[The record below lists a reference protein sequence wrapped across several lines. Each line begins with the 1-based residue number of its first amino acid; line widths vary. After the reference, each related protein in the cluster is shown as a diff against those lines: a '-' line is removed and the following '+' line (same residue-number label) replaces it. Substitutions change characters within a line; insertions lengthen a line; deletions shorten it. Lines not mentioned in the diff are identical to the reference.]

1 MLVSECLLQSG
12 IVTAWISKR
21 RGRTDMAKN
30 TDNKQKQDENKVS
43 FIHSITAKIMLLVLV
58 CLAITIT
65 VCTLIFIRNAK
76 SEITEVTMELIKS
89 VTRSERDLLNRRTPN
104 EASAE
109 FYANAL
115 SNISVEGISGSYA
128 YLVAEDGT
136 MVYHPT
142 ADKIGSPVENEVVK
156 GLVAQLQA
164 GSTPEDGV
172 ARYLYKG
179 SYKYA
184 GYAVTNKNCILVISA
199 DEDVALAPMN
209 RIRNIGIIV
218 AVVMLL
224 VSLAGAYA
232 MSVLIV
238 RPIRQLTEILDRTSK
253 FDFRHN
259 PNSAKLVKRHDE
271 NGVMARAVGGMRTS
285 LRRMVACIEEASTK
299 INGNVDLLED
309 VTNVVNS
316 MCTDNSA
323 TTEELAAG
331 MQQTSA
337 TAESI
342 YANIGYMK
350 TGAEDI
356 QALSEAGDTL
366 SREVM
371 ERAGELREKTI
382 TATNRTK
389 EKYESVKMR
398 SDKAIEDSKAVD
410 KINALTDSI
419 MAISSQT
426 SLLALN
432 ASIEAARAGEAGRGF
447 AVVATEIGNLANQTS
462 TTVADINNI
471 VSEVNNAVSNMSGC
485 LAETGTFLEET
496 VLADY
501 SEFAQV
507 SEQYN
512 DDAVKFKESM
522 NDVHESIINLTDMIA
537 KISDAISGITST
549 VGESTVGV
557 TDIAEKTTDMVT
569 RTSETSGLVEESKN
583 CVVQLQD
590 IVDEFVMD

>member
-1 MLVSECLLQSG
+1 
-12 IVTAWISKR
+12 
-21 RGRTDMAKN
+21 MAADKKGSSN
-30 TDNKQKQDENKVS
+30 GNKIR
-43 FIHSITAKIMLLVLV
+43 FIYSIAAKIMLLVFV
-58 CLAITIT
+58 SVVITVT

-76 SEITEVTMELIKS
+76 SEITDVTMRYIKN
-89 VTRSERDLLNRRTPN
+89 VCASERDLLNRQVPG
-104 EASAE
+104 AVSAE

-115 SNISVEGISGSYA
+115 SNISVEGIDGSYA
-128 YLVAEDGT
+128 YLVSGDGT
-136 MVYHPT
+136 MLYHPT

-156 GLVAQLQA
+156 SLVAQLQS
-164 GSTPEDGV
+164 GGVPEDGA
-172 ARYLYKG
+172 ARYLYRD

-184 GYAVTNKNCILVISA
+184 GYAVTNKNCILVLSA
-199 DEDVALAPMN
+199 DEDVALASMN
-209 RIRNIGIIV
+209 RIRNVGIIV
-218 AVVMLL
+218 AVIMLIICL
-224 VSLAGAYA
+224 VGAYA
-232 MSVLIV
+232 MSALIV
-238 RPIRQLTEILDRTSK
+238 RPIRQLTEIVDRTSR

-259 PNSAKLVKRHDE
+259 PNSEKLVKRNDE

-285 LRRMVACIEEASTK
+285 LRRMVSSIEEASSK
-299 INGNVDLLED
+299 INGNVDQLEN

-331 MQQTSA
+331 MQETTA
-337 TAESI
+337 TTESI

-356 QALSEAGDTL
+356 QALSEAGDTM
-366 SREVM
+366 SKEVM
-371 ERAGELREKTI
+371 ERAAALREKTI
-382 TATNRTK
+382 AATTMTK
-389 EKYESVKMR
+389 EKYESVKIR
-398 SDKAIEDSKAVD
+398 SDKAIAESKAVE
-410 KINALTDSI
+410 KINALTEAI

-462 TTVADINNI
+462 TTVADINDI
-471 VSEVNNAVSNMSGC
+471 VSEVNTAVANMSGC

-501 SEFAQV
+501 ADFANV

-512 DDAVKFKESM
+512 DDAVRFKESM
-522 NDVHESIINLTDMIA
+522 NDVHESIVNLTDSIS

-583 CVVQLQD
+583 CVIQLQD
-590 IVDEFVMD
+590 IVGEFQMD

>member
-1 MLVSECLLQSG
+1 
-12 IVTAWISKR
+12 
-21 RGRTDMAKN
+21 MAKTTEKKRN
-30 TDNKQKQDENKVS
+30 VNVNNEKVP
-43 FIHSITAKIMLLVLV
+43 FIYSIAAKIMLLVFV
-58 CLAITIT
+58 CVTVT
-65 VCTLIFIRNAK
+65 VVVCTLIFVSNAK
-76 SEITEVTMELIKS
+76 KEITDVTMRYIKAAT
-89 VTRSERDLLNRRTPN
+89 VSERDMLNRKSPGGVNT
-104 EASAE
+104 E
-109 FYANAL
+109 FYKNAL
-115 SNISVEGISGSYA
+115 SGITVDGISGSYA
-128 YLVAEDGT
+128 YLVSADGT
-136 MVYHPT
+136 MIYHPT
-142 ADKIGSPVENEVVK
+142 ESKIGTPVENEVVK
-156 GLVAQLQA
+156 GLVAQIQA

-184 GYAVTNKNCILVISA
+184 GYAVTRVDQILVISA

-218 AVVMLL
+218 AAIMLI

-238 RPIRQLTEILDRTSK
+238 RPIKMLTDIMDRTSK

-259 PNSAKLVKRHDE
+259 PNSDKLVVRHDE
-271 NGVMARAVGGMRTS
+271 NGVMARAVGGMRKS
-285 LRRMVACIEEASTK
+285 LRRMVTSIEEASTK
-299 INGNVDLLED
+299 INGNVDQLED

-331 MQQTSA
+331 MQETTA
-337 TAESI
+337 TTESI

-356 QALSEAGDTL
+356 QSLSEAGDAL

-371 ERAGELREKTI
+371 ERAAELREKTI
-382 TATNRTK
+382 SATNKTR
-389 EKYESVKMR
+389 EKYESVKTR
-398 SDKAIEDSKAVD
+398 SDQAIEDSKAVD
-410 KINALTDSI
+410 KINALTDAI

-471 VSEVNNAVSNMSGC
+471 VSEVNSAVSNMSGC
-485 LAETGTFLEET
+485 LSETGAFLEET

-501 SEFAQV
+501 AEFAQV

-522 NDVHESIINLTDMIA
+522 NDVHTSIVDLTDSIA
-537 KISDAISGITST
+537 KISDAIQGITST

-557 TDIAEKTTDMVT
+557 TDIAEKTTNMVS

-590 IVDEFVMD
+590 IVGEFQMD

>member
-1 MLVSECLLQSG
+1 
-12 IVTAWISKR
+12 
-21 RGRTDMAKN
+21 MAKN
-30 TDNKQKQDENKVS
+30 SGSNKDNNKVA
-43 FIHSITAKIMLLVLV
+43 FFRSIAARIMLLVLV
-58 CLAITIT
+58 CVAITVT
-65 VCTLIFIRNAK
+65 VCTVIFVSNAQK
-76 SEITEVTMELIKS
+76 EITDVTMRLIDS
-89 VTRSERDLLNRRTPN
+89 VTKAERDLLNRKTPVAVN
-104 EASAE
+104 GD

-115 SNISVEGISGSYA
+115 GDITVEGIEGSYA
-128 YLVAEDGT
+128 YLVGPDGT
-136 MVYHPT
+136 MLYHPK
-142 ADKIGSPVENEVVK
+142 AEKIGQPVENDVVK
-156 GLVAQLQA
+156 GLVSQLQSQ
-164 GSTPEDGV
+164 GTIEDGV
-172 ARYLYKG
+172 ARYFYKG
-179 SYKYA
+179 AYKYA
-184 GYAVTNKNCILVISA
+184 GYALTNKDAILVISA
-199 DEDVALAPMN
+199 DEDVALASMK
-209 RIRNIGIIV
+209 RIRNIGILVAAVMIV
-218 AVVMLL
+218 I
-224 VSLAGAYA
+224 SLAGAYA
-232 MSVLIV
+232 ISELIV
-238 RPIRQLTEILDRTSK
+238 RPINQITEILDKTSK

-259 PNSAKLVKRHDE
+259 PNSAKLCARHDE
-271 NGVMARAVGGMRTS
+271 NGVMARAVQGMRTS
-285 LRRMVACIEEASTK
+285 LRRMVACIEEASVK
-299 INGNVDLLED
+299 IDGNVNELQN
-309 VTNVVNS
+309 VTDVVNS

-323 TTEELAAG
+323 TTEQLAAG

-366 SREVM
+366 SKEVM
-371 ERAGELREKTI
+371 ERAADLREKTI
-382 TATNRTK
+382 AATNLTR
-389 EKYESVKMR
+389 EKFNSVKSR
-398 SDKAIEDSKAVD
+398 SDKAIEDSKAVE
-410 KINALTDSI
+410 KINALTDAI

-462 TTVADINNI
+462 TTVADINDI

-485 LAETGTFLEET
+485 LSETGAFLEET

-501 SEFAQV
+501 ADFAQV

-522 NDVHESIINLTDMIA
+522 NDVHESIVNLTDSIA

-557 TDIAEKTTDMVT
+557 TDIAEKTTDMVS
-569 RTSETSGLVEESKN
+569 RTSQTTGLVEESRN

-590 IVDEFVMD
+590 IVGEFQMD

>member
-1 MLVSECLLQSG
+1 MGKNDAKKSE
-12 IVTAWISKR
+12 
-21 RGRTDMAKN
+21 
-30 TDNKQKQDENKVS
+30 EKVS
-43 FIHSITAKIMLLVLV
+43 FIHSIAAKIMLLVLV
-58 CLAITIT
+58 CVAVTVT
-65 VCTLIFIRNAK
+65 VCTFIFIRNAK
-76 SEITEVTMELIKS
+76 SEITDVTMRYIEYVSKA
-89 VTRSERDLLNRRTPN
+89 ERDMLNRRAGT
-104 EASAE
+104 ATTE
-109 FYANAL
+109 FYASAL
-115 SNISVEGISGSYA
+115 GNISVDGISGSYA
-128 YLVAEDGT
+128 YLVADDGT
-136 MVYHPT
+136 MLYHPT
-142 ADKIGSPVENEVVK
+142 ESKIGSPVENEVVK
-156 GLVAQLQA
+156 GLVSQLQS
-164 GSTPEDGV
+164 GSIPEDGV

-184 GYAVTNKNCILVISA
+184 GYAITKDNQILVISA

-209 RIRNIGIIV
+209 RIRNIGIMV
-218 AVVMLL
+218 AAVMLL
-224 VSLAGAYA
+224 ISLAGAYA
-232 MSVLIV
+232 MSLLIV
-238 RPIRQLTEILDRTSK
+238 RPIRQLTDILDKTSR

-259 PNSAKLVKRHDE
+259 PNSDVLVKRHDE
-271 NGVMARAVGGMRTS
+271 NGVMARAVGGMRKS
-285 LRRMVACIEEASTK
+285 LRRMVASIEEASTK
-299 INGNVDLLED
+299 INGNVDQLED

-323 TTEELAAG
+323 TTQQLAAG
-331 MQQTSA
+331 MQQTAA
-337 TAESI
+337 TTESI

-366 SREVM
+366 SKEVM
-371 ERAGELREKTI
+371 DRAAELREKTI
-382 TATNRTK
+382 AASNKTK
-389 EKYESVKMR
+389 EKYESVRIR
-398 SDKAIEDSKAVD
+398 SDKAIEDSKAVE

-462 TTVADINNI
+462 TTVSDINNI
-471 VSEVNNAVSNMSGC
+471 VNEVNAAVSNMSGC
-485 LAETGTFLEET
+485 LAETGAFLEET

-501 SEFAQV
+501 EEFAQV

-522 NDVHESIINLTDMIA
+522 NDVHESIVNLTDSIS

-590 IVDEFVMD
+590 IVGEFRLT

>member
-1 MLVSECLLQSG
+1 M
-12 IVTAWISKR
+12 T
-21 RGRTDMAKN
+21 KN
-30 TDNKQKQDENKVS
+30 NSQKKADGEKVS
-43 FIHSITAKIMLLVLV
+43 FIYSIAAKIMLLVFV
-58 CLAITIT
+58 CVGIT
-65 VCTLIFIRNAK
+65 VTVSTLIFVNNAK
-76 SEITEVTMELIKS
+76 KEITAVTMRYIET
-89 VTRSERDLLNRRTPN
+89 VTTTERDMLNRK
-104 EASAE
+104 AGSSDAE
-109 FYANAL
+109 FYKAAL
-115 SNISVEGISGSYA
+115 GKVTIDGISGSYA
-128 YLVAEDGT
+128 YLVGSDGI
-136 MVYHPT
+136 MIYHPK
-142 ADKIGSPVENEVVK
+142 DEKIGQPVENDVVK
-156 GLVAQLQA
+156 GLVSQLA
-164 GSTPEDGV
+164 SGSKPEDGI

-184 GYAVTNKNCILVISA
+184 GYAVTNQDQILVISA

-218 AVVMLL
+218 SVVMLL
-224 VSLAGAYA
+224 ISLGAAYG
-232 MSVLIV
+232 MSVIIVHPIKLITV
-238 RPIRQLTEILDRTSK
+238 IMDRTSK

-259 PNSAKLVKRHDE
+259 PNSAMLCARKDE
-271 NGVMARAVGGMRTS
+271 NGVMARAVQLMRNN
-285 LRRMVACIEEASTK
+285 LRRMVASIEEASTK
-299 INGNVDLLED
+299 INGNVDQLED

-366 SREVM
+366 SKEVM
-371 ERAGELREKTI
+371 ERAAELREKTI
-382 TATNRTK
+382 QATERTK
-389 EKYESVKMR
+389 EKYESVKIR

-410 KINALTDSI
+410 KINALTDAI

-462 TTVADINNI
+462 TTVSDINGI
-471 VSEVNNAVSNMSGC
+471 VGEVNNAVANMSGC
-485 LAETGTFLEET
+485 LSETGAFLEET

-501 SEFAQV
+501 AEFAQV

-522 NDVHESIINLTDMIA
+522 NDVHESIVNLTDSIA

-557 TDIAEKTTDMVT
+557 TDIAEKTTNMVS

-590 IVDEFVMD
+590 IVGEFQLT

>member
-1 MLVSECLLQSG
+1 MAENDKKKNKKP
-12 IVTAWISKR
+12 IS
-21 RGRTDMAKN
+21 D
-30 TDNKQKQDENKVS
+30 KVS
-43 FIHSITAKIMLLVLV
+43 FINSIAAKIMLLVFV
-58 CLAITIT
+58 CLVITVT
-65 VCTLIFIRNAK
+65 VCTLILVKKAK
-76 SEITEVTMELIKS
+76 SEITSVTMDYIEYVAK
-89 VTRSERDLLNRRTPN
+89 SERDLLNRKTPTAVN
-104 EASAE
+104 AE
-109 FYANAL
+109 FYKNAL
-115 SNISVEGISGSYA
+115 GPVTISSISGSYA
-128 YLVAEDGT
+128 YLVSPDGI
-136 MVYHPT
+136 MLYHPT
-142 ADKIGSPVENEVVK
+142 DSKIGQPVENEVVK
-156 GLVAQLQA
+156 SLVSQLQSGA
-164 GSTPEDGV
+164 TPADGV
-172 ARYLYKG
+172 ARYAYKG

-184 GYAVTNKNCILVISA
+184 GYAITNKNNILVLSA

-209 RIRNIGIIV
+209 RVRNIGIIISV
-218 AVVMLL
+218 IML
-224 VSLAGAYA
+224 VISLAGAYA
-232 MSVLIV
+232 MSMLIV
-238 RPIRQLTEILDRTSK
+238 RPIKQITDILDKTSK

-259 PNSAKLVKRHDE
+259 PNSAKLCARHDE
-271 NGVMARAVGGMRTS
+271 NGVMARAVAGMRAS
-285 LRRMVACIEEASTK
+285 LRRMVTSIDEASSK
-299 INGNVDLLED
+299 INGNVDMLED

-331 MQQTSA
+331 MQETAA
-337 TAESI
+337 TTESI

-356 QALSEAGDTL
+356 QALSEAGDIL

-371 ERAGELREKTI
+371 DRAAELREKTI
-382 TATNRTK
+382 SATNRTK

-398 SDKAIEDSKAVD
+398 SDQAIEDSKAVD
-410 KINALTDSI
+410 KINALTDAI

-471 VSEVNNAVSNMSGC
+471 VSEVNGAVSNMSGC
-485 LAETGTFLEET
+485 LSETGAFLEET

-501 SEFAQV
+501 AEFAQV

-522 NDVHESIINLTDMIA
+522 NDVHESIVNLTDSIS

-557 TDIAEKTTDMVT
+557 TDIAEKTTNMVS

-583 CVVQLQD
+583 CVGQLQD
-590 IVDEFVMD
+590 IVGEFQMD

>member
-1 MLVSECLLQSG
+1 
-12 IVTAWISKR
+12 
-21 RGRTDMAKN
+21 MAQNVKN
-30 TDNKQKQDENKVS
+30 RKKDEEKVP
-43 FIHSITAKIMLLVLV
+43 FIKSITAKIMLLVLV
-58 CLAITIT
+58 CVTIT
-65 VCTLIFIRNAK
+65 VIVCTVIFVKNAK
-76 SEITEVTMELIKS
+76 SEITAISMEYIEYTVKA
-89 VTRSERDLLNRRTPN
+89 ERDLLNRKAPTAVN
-104 EASAE
+104 AE
-109 FYANAL
+109 FYKNAL
-115 SNISVEGISGSYA
+115 ENITIDGISGSYA
-128 YLVAEDGT
+128 YLVSGDGI
-136 MVYHPT
+136 MLYHPT
-142 ADKIGSPVENEVVK
+142 AEKVGSPVENEVVK
-156 GLVAQLQA
+156 GLVSQLQS
-164 GSTPEDGV
+164 GSVPEDGV
-172 ARYLYKG
+172 ARYQYKG

-184 GYAVTNKNCILVISA
+184 GYAITNKNQILVISA
-199 DEDVALAPMN
+199 DEDDVLAPMN
-209 RIRNIGIIV
+209 RIRNIGIIIS
-218 AVVMLL
+218 VVMLL
-224 VSLAGAYA
+224 ISLAGAYA

-238 RPIRQLTEILDRTSK
+238 RPIKQITEILDKTSK

-259 PNSAKLVKRHDE
+259 PNSDRLVKRHDE
-271 NGVMARAVGGMRTS
+271 NGVMARAVAGMRTS
-285 LRRMVACIEEASTK
+285 LRRMVASIDDASSR
-299 INGNVDLLED
+299 INGNVDQLED

-331 MQQTSA
+331 MQETTA
-337 TAESI
+337 TTESI

-356 QALSEAGDTL
+356 QALSEAGDTM
-366 SREVM
+366 SKEVM
-371 ERAGELREKTI
+371 ERAADLRDKTI
-382 TATNRTK
+382 AATERTK
-389 EKYESVKMR
+389 EKYESVKIR
-398 SDKAIEDSKAVD
+398 SDKAIDDSKAVE
-410 KINALTDSI
+410 KINALTEAI

-485 LAETGTFLEET
+485 LAETGEFLEET

-501 SEFAQV
+501 AEFARV

-522 NDVHESIINLTDMIA
+522 NDVHESIVNLTDSIA
-537 KISDAISGITST
+537 KISDAIQGITST

-557 TDIAEKTTDMVT
+557 TEIAEKTTDMVS

-590 IVDEFVMD
+590 IVGEFQLD

>member
-1 MLVSECLLQSG
+1 M
-12 IVTAWISKR
+12 T
-21 RGRTDMAKN
+21 KN
-30 TDNKQKQDENKVS
+30 NSQKKADGEKVS
-43 FIHSITAKIMLLVLV
+43 FIYSIAAKIMLLVFV
-58 CLAITIT
+58 CVGIT
-65 VCTLIFIRNAK
+65 VTVSTLIFVNNAK
-76 SEITEVTMELIKS
+76 KEITAVTMRYIET
-89 VTRSERDLLNRRTPN
+89 VTTTERDMLNRK
-104 EASAE
+104 AGSSDAE
-109 FYANAL
+109 FYKAAL
-115 SNISVEGISGSYA
+115 GKVTIDGISGSYA
-128 YLVAEDGT
+128 YLVGSDGI
-136 MVYHPT
+136 MIYHPK
-142 ADKIGSPVENEVVK
+142 DEKIGQPVENDVVK
-156 GLVAQLQA
+156 GLVSQLA
-164 GSTPEDGV
+164 SGSKPEDGI

-184 GYAVTNKNCILVISA
+184 GYAVTNQDQILVITA

-218 AVVMLL
+218 SVVMLL
-224 VSLAGAYA
+224 ISLGAAYG
-232 MSVLIV
+232 MSVIIVHPIKLITV
-238 RPIRQLTEILDRTSK
+238 IMDRTSK

-259 PNSAKLVKRHDE
+259 PNSAMLCARKDE
-271 NGVMARAVGGMRTS
+271 NGVMARAVQLMRNN
-285 LRRMVACIEEASTK
+285 LRRMVASIEEASTK
-299 INGNVDLLED
+299 INGNVDQLED

-366 SREVM
+366 SKEVM
-371 ERAGELREKTI
+371 ERAAELREKTI
-382 TATNRTK
+382 QATERTK
-389 EKYESVKMR
+389 EKYESVKIR

-410 KINALTDSI
+410 KINALTDAI

-462 TTVADINNI
+462 TTVSDINGI
-471 VSEVNNAVSNMSGC
+471 VGEVNNAVANMSGC
-485 LAETGTFLEET
+485 LSETGAFLEET

-501 SEFAQV
+501 AEFAQV

-522 NDVHESIINLTDMIA
+522 NDVHESIVNLTDSIA

-557 TDIAEKTTDMVT
+557 TDIAEKTTNMVS

-590 IVDEFVMD
+590 IVGEFQLT

>member
-1 MLVSECLLQSG
+1 
-12 IVTAWISKR
+12 
-21 RGRTDMAKN
+21 MAKN
-30 TDNKQKQDENKVS
+30 TAKKKDNNNVS
-43 FIHSITAKIMLLVLV
+43 FFHSISAKIMLVVLV
-58 CLAITIT
+58 SVAITVTI
-65 VCTLIFIRNAK
+65 CTFIIIRKAK
-76 SEITEVTMELIKS
+76 SEITDVTMRYIEHVS
-89 VTRSERDLLNRRTPN
+89 TAERDMLNRRAGAATT
-104 EASAE
+104 E
-109 FYANAL
+109 FYASAL
-115 SNISVEGISGSYA
+115 GSVTVDGISGSYA
-128 YLVAEDGT
+128 YLVDQDGT
-136 MVYHPT
+136 MLYHPT
-142 ADKIGSPVENEVVK
+142 ESKIGSPVENDVVK
-156 GLVAQLQA
+156 GLVSQLQA
-164 GSTPEDGV
+164 GSTPADGV

-184 GYAVTNKNCILVISA
+184 GYAVTKDNQILVISA

-218 AVVMLL
+218 AAVMLL
-224 VSLAGAYA
+224 ISLAGAYA
-232 MSVLIV
+232 MSILIT
-238 RPIRQLTEILDRTSK
+238 RPIKQITEILDKTSR

-259 PNSAKLVKRHDE
+259 PNAPKLVKRNDE
-271 NGVMARAVGGMRTS
+271 NGVMARAVSGMRTS
-285 LRRMVACIEEASTK
+285 LRRMVASIEEASTK
-299 INGNVDLLED
+299 INGNVDQLED
-309 VTNVVNS
+309 VANVVNS

-331 MQQTSA
+331 MQQTAA
-337 TAESI
+337 TTESI

-366 SREVM
+366 SKEVM
-371 ERAGELREKTI
+371 ERAAELREKTM

-389 EKYESVKMR
+389 EKYESVRMR

-410 KINALTDSI
+410 KINALTDAI

-462 TTVADINNI
+462 TTVSDINNI
-471 VSEVNNAVSNMSGC
+471 VSEVNNAVANMSGC
-485 LAETGTFLEET
+485 LSETGTFLEET

-501 SEFAQV
+501 AEFAQV

-522 NDVHESIINLTDMIA
+522 NDVHESIINLTDSIS

-557 TDIAEKTTDMVT
+557 TDIAEKTTDMVS
-569 RTSETSGLVEESKN
+569 RTSQTSGLVEESKN

-590 IVDEFVMD
+590 IVGEFQMD

>member
-1 MLVSECLLQSG
+1 
-12 IVTAWISKR
+12 
-21 RGRTDMAKN
+21 MAKN
-30 TDNKQKQDENKVS
+30 DKKTNKKPDIDKVP
-43 FIHSITAKIMLLVLV
+43 FINSIAAKIMLLVFV
-58 CLAITIT
+58 CLVITVT
-65 VCTLIFIRNAK
+65 VCTLILVRKAK
-76 SEITEVTMELIKS
+76 SEITGVTMDYIEYVAK
-89 VTRSERDLLNRRTPN
+89 SERDLLNRKTPT
-104 EASAE
+104 EANAE
-109 FYANAL
+109 FYKNAL
-115 SNISVEGISGSYA
+115 GSVSISTISGSYA

-136 MVYHPT
+136 MLYHPT
-142 ADKIGSPVENEVVK
+142 ESKIGQPVENEVVK
-156 GLVAQLQA
+156 TLVSQLQS
-164 GSTPEDGV
+164 GTTPEDGV
-172 ARYLYKG
+172 ARYYYKG

-184 GYAVTNKNCILVISA
+184 GYAITNKNNILVLSA

-209 RIRNIGIIV
+209 RVRNIGILV
-218 AVVMLL
+218 AVIML
-224 VSLAGAYA
+224 VISLAGAYA
-232 MSVLIV
+232 MSIIIV
-238 RPIRQLTEILDRTSK
+238 RPIKQITEILDKTSK

-259 PNSAKLVKRHDE
+259 PNSPKLCARHDE
-271 NGVMARAVGGMRTS
+271 NGIMARAVAGMRAS
-285 LRRMVACIEEASTK
+285 LRRMVASIDEASTK
-299 INGNVDLLED
+299 INGNVDMLED

-331 MQQTSA
+331 MQETAA
-337 TAESI
+337 TTESI

-371 ERAGELREKTI
+371 DRAAELREKTI
-382 TATNRTK
+382 NATNRTK
-389 EKYESVKMR
+389 EKYESVRMR
-398 SDKAIEDSKAVD
+398 SDKAIEDSKAVE
-410 KINALTDSI
+410 KINALTDAI

-471 VSEVNNAVSNMSGC
+471 VSEVNGAVSNMSGC
-485 LAETGTFLEET
+485 LSETGAFLEET

-501 SEFAQV
+501 AEFAQV

-522 NDVHESIINLTDMIA
+522 NDVHESIVNLTDSIS

-557 TDIAEKTTDMVT
+557 TDIAEKTTNMVS

-583 CVVQLQD
+583 CGGQLQD
-590 IVDEFVMD
+590 IGGEFQMD

>member
-1 MLVSECLLQSG
+1 MAINDAKKGKATPKKPVS
-12 IVTAWISKR
+12 
-21 RGRTDMAKN
+21 D
-30 TDNKQKQDENKVS
+30 KVS
-43 FIHSITAKIMLLVLV
+43 FIKSIAAKIMLLVFV
-58 CLAITIT
+58 CVGITVT
-65 VCTLIFIRNAK
+65 VCTIIFVKNANK
-76 SEITEVTMELIKS
+76 EITEVTMRYIKAET
-89 VTRSERDLLNRRTPN
+89 VAQRDMLNRKSPGGVN
-104 EASAE
+104 LD

-115 SNISVEGISGSYA
+115 NGVTVDGISGSYA
-128 YLVAEDGT
+128 YLVAADGT
-136 MVYHPT
+136 MLYHPT
-142 ADKIGSPVENEVVK
+142 ASKIGSPVENDVVK
-156 GLVAQLQA
+156 GLVSQLQS

-172 ARYLYKG
+172 SRYYYKG
-179 SYKYA
+179 AYKYA
-184 GYAVTNKNCILVISA
+184 GYAVTKLDQILVISA

-209 RIRNIGIIV
+209 RIKNIGVMIS
-218 AVVMLL
+218 VVMLII
-224 VSLAGAYA
+224 SLIGAYA
-232 MSVLIV
+232 MSVIIV
-238 RPIRQLTEILDRTSK
+238 RPIKQITDILDKTSK

-259 PNSAKLVKRHDE
+259 PNSAKLCARHDE
-271 NGVMARAVGGMRTS
+271 NGVMARAVQAMRTS
-285 LRRMVACIEEASTK
+285 LRRMVASIEEASTK
-299 INGNVDLLED
+299 INVNVDQLED

-331 MQQTSA
+331 MQETTA
-337 TAESI
+337 TTESI

-371 ERAGELREKTI
+371 ERATELHDKTMA
-382 TATNRTK
+382 ATNKTR
-389 EKYESVKMR
+389 EKYESVKIR
-398 SDKAIEDSKAVD
+398 SDKAIEDSKAVE
-410 KINALTDSI
+410 KINALTDAI

-471 VSEVNNAVSNMSGC
+471 VNEVNSAVSNMSGC
-485 LAETGTFLEET
+485 LSETGAFLEET

-501 SEFAQV
+501 AEFAQV

-522 NDVHESIINLTDMIA
+522 NDVHESIINLTESIA
-537 KISDAISGITST
+537 KISDAMSGITST

-557 TDIAEKTTDMVT
+557 TDIAEKTTNMVT
-569 RTSETSGLVEESKN
+569 RTSETSGLVEESKT

-590 IVDEFVMD
+590 IVGEFQMD

>member
-1 MLVSECLLQSG
+1 MLRF
-12 IVTAWISKR
+12 ARDNR
-21 RGRTDMAKN
+21 RQTERVFLMA
-30 TDNKQKQDENKVS
+30 DNKVNKKKDEGKVS
-43 FIHSITAKIMLLVLV
+43 FFHSIASRIMLLVFV
-58 CLAITIT
+58 CIAVTVFVITMLMISE
-65 VCTLIFIRNAK
+65 AK
-76 SEITEVTMELIKS
+76 NEITEVTMEYIEYVAKA
-89 VTRSERDLLNRRTPN
+89 EKDMLNRKATLAVGP
-104 EASAE
+104 E
-109 FYANAL
+109 FYQNAL
-115 SNISVEGISGSYA
+115 SNVTIKNIEGSYA

-136 MVYHPT
+136 MLYHPT
-142 ADKIGSPVENEVVK
+142 AEKVGQPVENVVVK
-156 GLVAQLQA
+156 DLVAQLQS
-164 GSTPEDGV
+164 GTVPEDGI
-172 ARYLYKG
+172 ARYEYHG
-179 SYKYA
+179 SWKYA
-184 GYAVTNKNCILVISA
+184 GYSITNKNQILVISA
-199 DEDVALAPMN
+199 DEDVALAPMDK
-209 RIRNIGIIV
+209 IRNMGIVVSIV
-218 AVVMLL
+218 MIAL
-224 VSLAGAYA
+224 SLIGAYV
-232 MSVLIV
+232 MSGLIV
-238 RPIRQLTEILDRTSK
+238 RPIKQITEILDNTSK
-253 FDFRHN
+253 FDFRHD
-259 PNSAKLVKRHDE
+259 PNSAKLCKRNDE
-271 NGVMARAVGGMRTS
+271 NGVMARAVSGMRAS
-285 LRRMVACIEEASTK
+285 LRKMVASIEEASSK
-299 INGNVDLLED
+299 INGNVDMLQS
-309 VTNVVNS
+309 VTDVVNS

-331 MQQTSA
+331 MQETAA
-337 TAESI
+337 TTESI

-371 ERAGELREKTI
+371 GRAAELREKTVSAANM
-382 TATNRTK
+382 TR
-389 EKYESVKMR
+389 EKYESVKVR
-398 SDKAIEDSKAVD
+398 SDKAIEDSKAVE
-410 KINALTDSI
+410 KINALTDAI

-485 LAETGTFLEET
+485 LSETGAFLEET

-501 SEFAQV
+501 AEFTQV

-522 NDVHESIINLTDMIA
+522 NDVHESIINLTDSIS

-557 TDIAEKTTDMVT
+557 TDIAEKTTNMVT

-583 CVVQLQD
+583 CVGQLQD
-590 IVDEFVMD
+590 IVGEFQMD

>member
-1 MLVSECLLQSG
+1 
-12 IVTAWISKR
+12 
-21 RGRTDMAKN
+21 MAKKEKTEKKSRN
-30 TDNKQKQDENKVS
+30 NDKVT
-43 FIHSITAKIMLLVLV
+43 FINSIAAKIMLLVLV
-58 CLAITIT
+58 CVSLTVT
-65 VCTLIFIRNAK
+65 VCTFIFIRNAK
-76 SEITEVTMELIKS
+76 SEITEVTLRYIKYVS
-89 VTRSERDLLNRRTPN
+89 AAERDLLNRK
-104 EASAE
+104 ASAAVSSE
-109 FYANAL
+109 FYQAAL
-115 SNISVEGISGSYA
+115 GEVKIDGIDGSYA
-128 YLVAEDGT
+128 YLVSQDGT
-136 MVYHPT
+136 MLYHPT
-142 ADKIGSPVENEVVK
+142 ESKIGQPVENEVVK
-156 GLVAQLQA
+156 GLVAKMQA
-164 GSTPEDGV
+164 GEKPEDGV

-184 GYAVTNKNCILVISA
+184 GYAITNKDQILVISA

-218 AVVMLL
+218 AVVMLI

-232 MSVLIV
+232 MAILIT
-238 RPIRQLTEILDRTSK
+238 RPIHDITEILDRTSK

-259 PNSAKLVKRHDE
+259 PKSDVLVKRRDE
-271 NGVMARAVGGMRTS
+271 NGVMARAVGSMRTN
-285 LRRMVACIEEASTK
+285 LRRMVMSIEEASSK
-299 INGNVDLLED
+299 INGNVGQLED
-309 VTNVVNS
+309 VTNVVNA

-331 MQQTSA
+331 MQETTA
-337 TAESI
+337 TTESI

-366 SREVM
+366 SKEVM
-371 ERAGELREKTI
+371 ERAAELREKTVNAANL
-382 TATNRTK
+382 TR
-389 EKYESVKMR
+389 EKYESVRIR
-398 SDKAIEDSKAVD
+398 SDRAIEDSKAVE

-471 VSEVNNAVSNMSGC
+471 VGEVNDAVANMSGC
-485 LAETGTFLEET
+485 LAETGAFLEET

-501 SEFAQV
+501 AEFAQV

-522 NDVHESIINLTDMIA
+522 NDVHESIVNLTDSIS

-557 TDIAEKTTDMVT
+557 TDIAEKTTSMVS

-590 IVDEFVMD
+590 IVGEFQMD

>member
-1 MLVSECLLQSG
+1 M
-12 IVTAWISKR
+12 ASKS
-21 RGRTDMAKN
+21 
-30 TDNKQKQDENKVS
+30 NKQQDTDKIS
-43 FIHSITAKIMLLVLV
+43 FIKSIAAKIMLLVLV
-58 CLAITIT
+58 CVAVTVT
-65 VCTLIFIRNAK
+65 VCTLIFISNAK
-76 SEITEVTMELIKS
+76 SEITNVTLDYIEYVSKA
-89 VTRSERDLLNRRTPN
+89 ERDLLNRKAPTGVN
-104 EASAE
+104 LD
-109 FYANAL
+109 FYKNAL
-115 SNISVEGISGSYA
+115 ENVGISTISGSYA
-128 YLVAEDGT
+128 YLVSSDGT
-136 MVYHPT
+136 MLYHPT
-142 ADKIGSPVENEVVK
+142 AEKIGQPVENEVVK
-156 GLVAQLQA
+156 GLVAKFAA
-164 GSTPEDGV
+164 GETPEDGI

-184 GYAVTNKNCILVISA
+184 GYAITNKDQILVLSA

-209 RIRNIGIIV
+209 RVRNIGIII

-224 VSLAGAYA
+224 ISLAAAYA
-232 MSVLIV
+232 MSVIIV
-238 RPIRQLTEILDRTSK
+238 RPIKQITVIMDRTSK

-259 PNSAKLVKRHDE
+259 PNSAKLCARHDE
-271 NGVMARAVGGMRTS
+271 NGVMARAVQQMRNN
-285 LRRMVACIEEASTK
+285 LRRMVASIDEASTR
-299 INGNVDLLED
+299 INGNVDQLED

-331 MQQTSA
+331 MQETSA

-356 QALSEAGDTL
+356 TALTEAGDTL
-366 SREVM
+366 SKEVM
-371 ERAGELREKTI
+371 DRAAELRQKTI
-382 TATNRTK
+382 QATNTTK
-389 EKYESVKMR
+389 EKYESVKQR

-501 SEFAQV
+501 ADFAQV
-507 SEQYN
+507 SEQYH

-522 NDVHESIINLTDMIA
+522 NDVHESIVNLTESIG
-537 KISDAISGITST
+537 KISEAISGITST

-557 TDIAEKTTDMVT
+557 TDIAEKTTNMVT

-590 IVDEFVMD
+590 IVGEFQLT

>member
-1 MLVSECLLQSG
+1 M
-12 IVTAWISKR
+12 ASKS
-21 RGRTDMAKN
+21 
-30 TDNKQKQDENKVS
+30 NKQQDTDKIS
-43 FIHSITAKIMLLVLV
+43 FIKSIAAKIMLLVLV
-58 CLAITIT
+58 CVAVTVT
-65 VCTLIFIRNAK
+65 VCTLIFISNAK
-76 SEITEVTMELIKS
+76 SEITNVTLDYIEYVSKA
-89 VTRSERDLLNRRTPN
+89 ERDLLNRKAPTGVN
-104 EASAE
+104 LD
-109 FYANAL
+109 FYKNAL
-115 SNISVEGISGSYA
+115 ENVGISTISGSYA
-128 YLVAEDGT
+128 YLVSSDGT
-136 MVYHPT
+136 MLYHPT
-142 ADKIGSPVENEVVK
+142 AEKIGQPVENEVVK
-156 GLVAQLQA
+156 GLVAKFAA
-164 GSTPEDGV
+164 GQTPEDGI

-184 GYAVTNKNCILVISA
+184 GYAITNKDQILVLSA

-209 RIRNIGIIV
+209 RVRNIGIII

-224 VSLAGAYA
+224 ISLAAAYA
-232 MSVLIV
+232 MSVIIV
-238 RPIRQLTEILDRTSK
+238 RPIKQITVIMDRTSK

-259 PNSAKLVKRHDE
+259 PNSAKLCARHDE
-271 NGVMARAVGGMRTS
+271 NGVMARAVQQMRNN
-285 LRRMVACIEEASTK
+285 LRRMVASIDEASTR
-299 INGNVDLLED
+299 INGNVDQLED

-331 MQQTSA
+331 MQETSA

-356 QALSEAGDTL
+356 TALTEAGDTL
-366 SREVM
+366 SKEVM
-371 ERAGELREKTI
+371 DRAAELRQKTI
-382 TATNRTK
+382 QATNTTK
-389 EKYESVKMR
+389 EKYESVKQR

-501 SEFAQV
+501 ADFAQV
-507 SEQYN
+507 SEQYH

-522 NDVHESIINLTDMIA
+522 NDVHESIVNLTESIG
-537 KISDAISGITST
+537 KISEAISGITST

-557 TDIAEKTTDMVT
+557 TDIAEKTTNMVT

-590 IVDEFVMD
+590 IVGEFQLT

>member
-1 MLVSECLLQSG
+1 
-12 IVTAWISKR
+12 
-21 RGRTDMAKN
+21 MAKN
-30 TDNKQKQDENKVS
+30 TAKKKDNDKVS
-43 FIHSITAKIMLLVLV
+43 FFHSISAKIMLLVLV
-58 CLAITIT
+58 CVAITVT
-65 VCTLIFIRNAK
+65 VCTFIFIRKAK
-76 SEITEVTMELIKS
+76 SEITDVTMRYIEY
-89 VTRSERDLLNRRTPN
+89 VARSERDMLNRRAGAATT
-104 EASAE
+104 E
-109 FYANAL
+109 FYSSAL
-115 SNISVEGISGSYA
+115 GSITVDGISGSYA
-128 YLVAEDGT
+128 YLVDSDST
-136 MVYHPT
+136 MLYHPT
-142 ADKIGSPVENEVVK
+142 ESKIGSPVENEVVK
-156 GLVAQLQA
+156 GLVAQLQG
-164 GSTPEDGV
+164 GSTPADGV

-184 GYAVTNKNCILVISA
+184 GYAITKDNQILVISA

-224 VSLAGAYA
+224 ISLAGAYA
-232 MSVLIV
+232 ISILIT
-238 RPIRQLTEILDRTSK
+238 RPIKQITEILDKTSR

-259 PNSAKLVKRHDE
+259 PNAPKLVKRNDE
-271 NGVMARAVGGMRTS
+271 NGVMARAVSGMRTS
-285 LRRMVACIEEASTK
+285 LRRMVASIEEASTK
-299 INGNVDLLED
+299 INGNVDQLED
-309 VTNVVNS
+309 VANVVNS

-331 MQQTSA
+331 MQQTAA
-337 TAESI
+337 TTESI

-371 ERAGELREKTI
+371 ERAAMLREKTMA
-382 TATNRTK
+382 ATNRTK
-389 EKYESVKMR
+389 EKYESVKIR
-398 SDKAIEDSKAVD
+398 SDQAIEDSKAVE
-410 KINALTDSI
+410 KINALTESI

-462 TTVADINNI
+462 TTVSDINNI

-485 LAETGTFLEET
+485 LAETGAFLEET
-496 VLADY
+496 VLSDY

-522 NDVHESIINLTDMIA
+522 NDVHESIINLTDSIS

-557 TDIAEKTTDMVT
+557 TDIAEKTTDMVS

-583 CVVQLQD
+583 CVIQLQD
-590 IVDEFVMD
+590 IVGEFQMD

>member
-1 MLVSECLLQSG
+1 MEKMEKNKKNSVADNDRVPFIRS
-12 IVTAWISKR
+12 IS
-21 RGRTDMAKN
+21 
-30 TDNKQKQDENKVS
+30 
-43 FIHSITAKIMLLVLV
+43 AKIMLLVFV
-58 CLAITIT
+58 CVALTVT
-65 VCTLIFIRNAK
+65 VCTFMLVRKAK
-76 SEITEVTMELIKS
+76 SEITNVTLDYIEYVSKA
-89 VTRSERDLLNRRTPN
+89 ERDLLNRKAPTAVN
-104 EASAE
+104 ADFYKSA
-109 FYANAL
+109 L
-115 SNISVEGISGSYA
+115 GDVCISTISGSYA
-128 YLVAEDGT
+128 YLVSSDGT
-136 MVYHPT
+136 MLYHPT
-142 ADKIGSPVENEVVK
+142 ESKIGQPVENEVVK
-156 GLVAQLQA
+156 GLVAKLQA
-164 GSTPEDGV
+164 GQTPEDGV

-184 GYAVTNKNCILVISA
+184 GYAITNKNQILVLSA

-209 RIRNIGIIV
+209 KIRNIGIIV
-218 AVVMLL
+218 SVVMLI

-232 MSVLIV
+232 MSVLIT
-238 RPIRQLTEILDRTSK
+238 RPIKQITEILDKTSK

-259 PNSAKLVKRHDE
+259 PNSAKLCKRHDE
-271 NGVMARAVGGMRTS
+271 NGVMARAVSGMRAS
-285 LRRMVACIEEASTK
+285 LRRMVTSIEEASNK
-299 INGNVDLLED
+299 INGNVDQLED

-331 MQQTSA
+331 MQETTA
-337 TAESI
+337 TTESI

-371 ERAGELREKTI
+371 ERAAALREKTV
-382 TATNRTK
+382 TAASRTK
-389 EKYESVKMR
+389 EKYESVKVR
-398 SDKAIEDSKAVD
+398 SDKAIEDSKAVE
-410 KINALTDSI
+410 KINALTEAI

-462 TTVADINNI
+462 MTVSDINNI
-471 VSEVNNAVSNMSGC
+471 VGEVNDAVSNMSGC
-485 LAETGTFLEET
+485 LSETGTFLEET
-496 VLADY
+496 VLTDY
-501 SEFAQV
+501 AEFAQV

-512 DDAVKFKESM
+512 DDAVKFQESM
-522 NDVHESIINLTDMIA
+522 NDVHESIINLTDSIA
-537 KISDAISGITST
+537 KISDAMSGITST

-590 IVDEFVMD
+590 IVGEFQMD

>member
-1 MLVSECLLQSG
+1 M
-12 IVTAWISKR
+12 T
-21 RGRTDMAKN
+21 KN
-30 TDNKQKQDENKVS
+30 NSQKKADGEKVS
-43 FIHSITAKIMLLVLV
+43 FIYSIAAKIMLLVFV
-58 CLAITIT
+58 CVGIT
-65 VCTLIFIRNAK
+65 VTVSTLIFVNNAK
-76 SEITEVTMELIKS
+76 KEITSVTMRYIET
-89 VTRSERDLLNRRTPN
+89 VTTTERDMLNRK
-104 EASAE
+104 AGSSDAE
-109 FYANAL
+109 FYKAAL
-115 SNISVEGISGSYA
+115 GKVTIDGISGSYA
-128 YLVAEDGT
+128 YLVGSDGI
-136 MVYHPT
+136 MIYHPKEE
-142 ADKIGSPVENEVVK
+142 KIGQPVENDVVK
-156 GLVAQLQA
+156 GLVSQLA
-164 GSTPEDGV
+164 SGSKPEDGI

-184 GYAVTNKNCILVISA
+184 GYAVTNQDQILVISA

-218 AVVMLL
+218 SVVML
-224 VSLAGAYA
+224 VISLGAAYG
-232 MSVLIV
+232 MSVIIVHPIKLITV
-238 RPIRQLTEILDRTSK
+238 IMDRTSK

-259 PNSAKLVKRHDE
+259 PNSAILCARKDE
-271 NGVMARAVGGMRTS
+271 NGVMARAVQLMRNN
-285 LRRMVACIEEASTK
+285 LRRMVASIEEASTK
-299 INGNVDLLED
+299 INGNVDQLED

-366 SREVM
+366 SKEVM
-371 ERAGELREKTI
+371 ERAAELREKTI
-382 TATNRTK
+382 QATERTK
-389 EKYESVKMR
+389 EKYESVRIR

-410 KINALTDSI
+410 KINALTDAI

-462 TTVADINNI
+462 TTVSDINGI
-471 VSEVNNAVSNMSGC
+471 VGEVNNAVANMSGC
-485 LAETGTFLEET
+485 LSETGAFLEET

-501 SEFAQV
+501 AEFAQV

-522 NDVHESIINLTDMIA
+522 NDVHESIVNLTDSIA

-557 TDIAEKTTDMVT
+557 TDIAEKTTNMVS

-583 CVVQLQD
+583 CVVQLRD
-590 IVDEFVMD
+590 IVGEFQLT

>member
-1 MLVSECLLQSG
+1 ML
-12 IVTAWISKR
+12 
-21 RGRTDMAKN
+21 
-30 TDNKQKQDENKVS
+30 
-43 FIHSITAKIMLLVLV
+43 
-58 CLAITIT
+58 
-65 VCTLIFIRNAK
+65 
-76 SEITEVTMELIKS
+76 
-89 VTRSERDLLNRRTPN
+89 
-104 EASAE
+104 
-109 FYANAL
+109 
-115 SNISVEGISGSYA
+115 
-128 YLVAEDGT
+128 
-136 MVYHPT
+136 YHPT
-142 ADKIGSPVENEVVK
+142 ESKIGSPVENEVVK
-156 GLVAQLQA
+156 GLVAQFAA
-164 GSTPEDGV
+164 GQKPEDGV
-172 ARYLYKG
+172 ARYYYKG

-184 GYAVTNKNCILVISA
+184 GYAITNKDQILVISA

-218 AVVMLL
+218 AVIMLL
-224 VSLAGAYA
+224 VSLGGAYA
-232 MSVLIV
+232 MSIIIV
-238 RPIRQLTEILDRTSK
+238 RPIKQITEILDKTSK

-259 PNSAKLVKRHDE
+259 PNSAKLCARHDE
-271 NGVMARAVGGMRTS
+271 NGVMARAVQAMRTS

-299 INGNVDLLED
+299 INMNVDQLED
-309 VTNVVNS
+309 VTNVVNA

-356 QALSEAGDTL
+356 QALSEAGDAL
-366 SREVM
+366 SKEVM
-371 ERAGELREKTI
+371 ERAAELREKTV
-382 TATNRTK
+382 TAANTTK
-389 EKYESVKMR
+389 EKYESVKIR
-398 SDKAIEDSKAVD
+398 SDKAIEDSKAVE
-410 KINALTDSI
+410 KINALTDAI

-501 SEFAQV
+501 ADFAQV

-522 NDVHESIINLTDMIA
+522 NDVHESIVNLTDSIA

-557 TDIAEKTTDMVT
+557 TDIAEKTTDMVS

-583 CVVQLQD
+583 CVCQLQD
-590 IVDEFVMD
+590 IVGEFQMN

>member
-1 MLVSECLLQSG
+1 
-12 IVTAWISKR
+12 
-21 RGRTDMAKN
+21 MAKKEKTEKKKN
-30 TDNKQKQDENKVS
+30 IDKVS
-43 FIHSITAKIMLLVLV
+43 FINSIAAKIMLLVFV
-58 CLAITIT
+58 CVGLTVT
-65 VCTLIFIRNAK
+65 VCTFIFIKNAK
-76 SEITEVTMELIKS
+76 SEITDVTLRYIKYVS
-89 VTRSERDLLNRRTPN
+89 AAERDLLNRK
-104 EASAE
+104 ASAAVSKE
-109 FYANAL
+109 FYQAAL
-115 SNISVEGISGSYA
+115 GEVKIDGIDGSYA
-128 YLVAEDGT
+128 YLVSQDGT
-136 MVYHPT
+136 MLYHPT
-142 ADKIGSPVENEVVK
+142 ESKIGQPVENEVVK
-156 GLVAQLQA
+156 GLVAQFQS
-164 GSTPEDGV
+164 GTKPEDGV

-184 GYAVTNKNCILVISA
+184 GYAITNKDQILVISA

-218 AVVMLL
+218 SVVMLIIC
-224 VSLAGAYA
+224 LAGAYA
-232 MSVLIV
+232 MAILIV
-238 RPIRQLTEILDRTSK
+238 RPIKSITDILDKTSK

-259 PNSAKLVKRHDE
+259 PAADSLVKRRDE
-271 NGVMARAVGGMRTS
+271 NGVMARAVSGMRTN
-285 LRRMVACIEEASTK
+285 LRRMVTSIEEASMK
-299 INGNVDLLED
+299 INGNVDQLED
-309 VTNVVNS
+309 VTNVVNA

-331 MQQTSA
+331 MQETSA
-337 TAESI
+337 TTESI

-366 SREVM
+366 SKEVM
-371 ERAGELREKTI
+371 ERAAVLREKTVN
-382 TATNRTK
+382 AANLTK
-389 EKYESVKMR
+389 EKYESVKIR
-398 SDKAIEDSKAVD
+398 SDKAIEDSKAVE

-485 LAETGTFLEET
+485 LAETGEFLEET

-501 SEFAQV
+501 AEFARV

-522 NDVHESIINLTDMIA
+522 NDVHESIVNLTDSIA
-537 KISDAISGITST
+537 KISDAIQGITST

-557 TDIAEKTTDMVT
+557 TEIAEKTTDMVS

-590 IVDEFVMD
+590 IVGEFQLD

>member
-1 MLVSECLLQSG
+1 MEKKDNNRK
-12 IVTAWISKR
+12 TAK
-21 RGRTDMAKN
+21 T
-30 TDNKQKQDENKVS
+30 QDGNKVS
-43 FIHSITAKIMLLVLV
+43 FIRSISAKIMLLVFVCVAVTVTICTVMLV
-58 CLAITIT
+58 SK
-65 VCTLIFIRNAK
+65 AK
-76 SEITEVTMELIKS
+76 SEITDVTMRLIDS
-89 VTRSERDLLNRRTPN
+89 VTKSERDLFNRKMPV
-104 EASAE
+104 AVSGD
-109 FYANAL
+109 FYKNAL
-115 SNISVEGISGSYA
+115 ENITVEGISGSYA
-128 YLVAEDGT
+128 YLVDKEGI
-136 MVYHPT
+136 MLYHPT
-142 ADKIGSPVENEVVK
+142 ESKIGAPVENEVVK

-164 GSTPEDGV
+164 GNKPEDGV

-179 SYKYA
+179 AYKYA
-184 GYAVTNKNCILVISA
+184 GYALTNKDQILVISA
-199 DEDVALAPMN
+199 DESVALAPMN
-209 RIRNIGIIV
+209 KIRNIGIVV
-218 AVVMLL
+218 AVAMVIL
-224 VSLAGAYA
+224 SLAGAYA
-232 MSVLIV
+232 MSVIIV
-238 RPIRQLTEILDRTSK
+238 RPINQITEILDKTSK

-259 PNSAKLVKRHDE
+259 PNSAKLCKRQDE
-271 NGVMARAVGGMRTS
+271 NGVMARAVSGMRAS
-285 LRRMVACIEEASTK
+285 LRRMVSSIEEASSK
-299 INGNVDLLED
+299 INGNVDQLED

-331 MQQTSA
+331 MQETAA
-337 TAESI
+337 TTESI

-371 ERAGELREKTI
+371 ERATALREKTV
-382 TATNRTK
+382 AAADRTK
-389 EKYESVKMR
+389 EKYESVRIR
-398 SDKAIEDSKAVD
+398 SDKAIEDSKAVE
-410 KINALTDSI
+410 KINALTDAI

-462 TTVADINNI
+462 TTVSDINNI
-471 VSEVNNAVSNMSGC
+471 VNEVNDAVSNMSGC
-485 LAETGTFLEET
+485 LAETGAFLEET
-496 VLADY
+496 VLTDY
-501 SEFAQV
+501 AEFAQV

-522 NDVHESIINLTDMIA
+522 NDVHESIINLTDSIS
-537 KISDAISGITST
+537 KISDAMSGITST

-557 TDIAEKTTDMVT
+557 TDIAEKTTNMVS

-590 IVDEFVMD
+590 IVGEFQMD

>member
-1 MLVSECLLQSG
+1 
-12 IVTAWISKR
+12 
-21 RGRTDMAKN
+21 MASNKN
-30 TDNKQKQDENKVS
+30 NKKNQDSSKVS
-43 FIHSITAKIMLLVLV
+43 FIYSIAAKIMLLVLV
-58 CLAITIT
+58 CVALAVT
-65 VCTLIFIRNAK
+65 VCTIIFIRNAK
-76 SEITEVTMELIKS
+76 SEITNVTLDYIEYVSKA
-89 VTRSERDLLNRRTPN
+89 ERDLLNRKAPTAVN
-104 EASAE
+104 AD
-109 FYANAL
+109 FYKGAL
-115 SNISVEGISGSYA
+115 ENVKISTIDGSYA
-128 YLVAEDGT
+128 YLVAADGN
-136 MVYHPT
+136 MLYHPNES
-142 ADKIGSPVENEVVK
+142 KIGSSVENEVVK
-156 GLVAQLQA
+156 GLVAQLSA
-164 GSTPEDGV
+164 GQTPEDGV
-172 ARYLYKG
+172 ARYYYKG

-184 GYAVTNKNCILVISA
+184 GYAITNKNQILVLSA

-209 RIRNIGIIV
+209 RIRNIGILISV
-218 AVVMLL
+218 IMLL
-224 VSLAGAYA
+224 VSLGGAYA
-232 MSVLIV
+232 MSIIIV
-238 RPIRQLTEILDRTSK
+238 RPIKQITEIMDKTSK

-259 PNSAKLVKRHDE
+259 PNSAKLCARRDE
-271 NGVMARAVGGMRTS
+271 NGVMARAVQGMRTN
-285 LRRMVACIEEASTK
+285 LRRMVSCIEEASTK
-299 INGNVDLLED
+299 INGNVDQLED

-366 SREVM
+366 SKEVM
-371 ERAGELREKTI
+371 ERAAELREKTI
-382 TATNRTK
+382 TAADTTR
-389 EKYESVKMR
+389 EKYQSVKTR
-398 SDKAIEDSKAVD
+398 SDKAIEESKAVE
-410 KINALTDSI
+410 KINALTDAI
-419 MAISSQT
+419 MSISSQT

-485 LAETGTFLEET
+485 LAETGVFLEET

-501 SEFAQV
+501 ADFAQV

-522 NDVHESIINLTDMIA
+522 NDVHESIVALTDSIA

-557 TDIAEKTTDMVT
+557 TDIAEKTTDMVS

-583 CVVQLQD
+583 CVIQLQD
-590 IVDEFVMD
+590 IVGEFQMD

>member
-1 MLVSECLLQSG
+1 M
-12 IVTAWISKR
+12 ANISNNRK
-21 RGRTDMAKN
+21 K
-30 TDNKQKQDENKVS
+30 DEDKVP
-43 FIHSITAKIMLLVLV
+43 FIQSITAKIMLLVLV
-58 CLAITIT
+58 CVTITVT
-65 VCTLIFIRNAK
+65 VCTLILVKNAK
-76 SEITEVTMELIKS
+76 SEITGISMDYIEYTIKA
-89 VTRSERDLLNRRTPN
+89 ERDLLNRKAPTAVN
-104 EASAE
+104 SE
-109 FYANAL
+109 FYKNAL
-115 SNISVEGISGSYA
+115 ENITIKGISGSYA
-128 YLVAEDGT
+128 YLVSSDGI
-136 MVYHPT
+136 MLYHPIP
-142 ADKIGSPVENEVVK
+142 DKIGSPVENEVVK
-156 GLVAQLQA
+156 GLVAQLQS
-164 GSTPEDGV
+164 GSVPEDGV
-172 ARYLYKG
+172 TRYLYKG

-184 GYAVTNKNCILVISA
+184 GYAITNKNQILVISA
-199 DEDVALAPMN
+199 DEDDVLAPMN
-209 RIRNIGIIV
+209 RIRNIGIIIS
-218 AVVMLL
+218 AVMLI

-238 RPIRQLTEILDRTSK
+238 RPIKQITEILDKTSK

-271 NGVMARAVGGMRTS
+271 NGVMARAVSGMRAS
-285 LRRMVACIEEASTK
+285 LRRMVASIDDASTR
-299 INGNVDLLED
+299 INGSVDQLED
-309 VTNVVNS
+309 VANVVNS

-331 MQQTSA
+331 MQETTA
-337 TAESI
+337 TTESI

-356 QALSEAGDTL
+356 QALSEAGDTM

-371 ERAGELREKTI
+371 DRASDLHDKTI
-382 TATNRTK
+382 TATERTK
-389 EKYESVKMR
+389 EKYESVKIR
-398 SDKAIEDSKAVD
+398 SDKAIEDSKAVE
-410 KINALTDSI
+410 KINALTEAI

-485 LAETGTFLEET
+485 LAETGEFLEET

-501 SEFAQV
+501 AEFARV

-512 DDAVKFKESM
+512 EDAVKFKESM
-522 NDVHESIINLTDMIA
+522 NDVHESIVNLTDMIA

-557 TDIAEKTTDMVT
+557 TEIAEKTTDMVS

-590 IVDEFVMD
+590 IVGEFQMD

>member
-1 MLVSECLLQSG
+1 
-12 IVTAWISKR
+12 
-21 RGRTDMAKN
+21 MAGK
-30 TDNKQKQDENKVS
+30 TKKEQDPDKVL
-43 FIHSITAKIMLLVLV
+43 FVRSIAAKIMLLVLV
-58 CLAITIT
+58 CVALTVT
-65 VCTLIFIRNAK
+65 VCTFIFIRNAK
-76 SEITEVTMELIKS
+76 SEITKVTLDYIEYVSKA
-89 VTRSERDLLNRRTPN
+89 ERDLLNRKAPTAVN
-104 EASAE
+104 AE
-109 FYANAL
+109 FYKNAL
-115 SNISVEGISGSYA
+115 ENVSVSTIDGSYA
-128 YLVAEDGT
+128 YLVSSDGT
-136 MVYHPT
+136 MLYHPT
-142 ADKIGSPVENEVVK
+142 ESKIGSPVENEIVK
-156 GLVAQLQA
+156 GLVAQFAA
-164 GSTPEDGV
+164 GQTPEDGV
-172 ARYLYKG
+172 ARYYYKG
-179 SYKYA
+179 AYKYA
-184 GYAVTNKNCILVISA
+184 GYAITNKNQILVMSA

-218 AVVMLL
+218 AVVMLII
-224 VSLAGAYA
+224 SLGGAYA
-232 MSVLIV
+232 ISRLIV
-238 RPIRQLTEILDRTSK
+238 RPINQITEILDRTSK

-259 PNSAKLVKRHDE
+259 PNSAKLCARHDE
-271 NGVMARAVGGMRTS
+271 NGIMARAVQRMRTN
-285 LRRMVACIEEASTK
+285 LRRMVSCIEEASTK
-299 INGNVDLLED
+299 INLNVGQLEN

-366 SREVM
+366 SKEVM
-371 ERAGELREKTI
+371 ERAAELREKTVKAAD
-382 TATNRTK
+382 TTR
-389 EKYESVKMR
+389 EKYESVRIR
-398 SDKAIEDSKAVD
+398 SDKAIEDSKAVE
-410 KINALTDSI
+410 KINALTDAI

-471 VSEVNNAVSNMSGC
+471 VSEVNTAVSNMSGC
-485 LAETGTFLEET
+485 LAETGAFLEET

-501 SEFAQV
+501 ADFAQV

-522 NDVHESIINLTDMIA
+522 NDVHESIINLTESIS

-590 IVDEFVMD
+590 IVGEFQMT

>member
-1 MLVSECLLQSG
+1 
-12 IVTAWISKR
+12 
-21 RGRTDMAKN
+21 MAPKS
-30 TDNKQKQDENKVS
+30 NKQQDTDKVS
-43 FIHSITAKIMLLVLV
+43 FIRSIAAKIMLLVLV
-58 CLAITIT
+58 CVAVTVT
-65 VCTLIFIRNAK
+65 VCTLIFIKKAK
-76 SEITEVTMELIKS
+76 EEIINVTLDYIEYVSKA
-89 VTRSERDLLNRRTPN
+89 ERDLLNRKTPT
-104 EASAE
+104 AVSGD
-109 FYANAL
+109 FYAAAL
-115 SNISVEGISGSYA
+115 GNVGISTIKGSYA
-128 YLVAEDGT
+128 YLVSNDGT
-136 MVYHPT
+136 MLYHPT
-142 ADKIGSPVENEVVK
+142 AEKIGSPVENEVVK
-156 GLVAQLQA
+156 GLVAQFA
-164 GSTPEDGV
+164 SGTKPEDGV

-184 GYAVTNKNCILVISA
+184 GYAITNKDQILVITA

-218 AVVMLL
+218 AVVML
-224 VSLAGAYA
+224 VISLGAAYA
-232 MSVLIV
+232 MSIIIV
-238 RPIRQLTEILDRTSK
+238 RPIKQITVIMDRTSK

-259 PNSAKLVKRHDE
+259 PNSAKLCARRDE
-271 NGVMARAVGGMRTS
+271 NGVMARAVQGMRIN
-285 LRRMVACIEEASTK
+285 LRRMVASIDEASSR
-299 INGNVDLLED
+299 INGNVDQLED

-366 SREVM
+366 SKEVM
-371 ERAGELREKTI
+371 DRAAELREKTVNAAN
-382 TATNRTK
+382 TTR
-389 EKYESVKMR
+389 EKYESVKVR

-462 TTVADINNI
+462 TTVADINSI
-471 VSEVNNAVSNMSGC
+471 VDEVNAAVRNMSGC
-485 LAETGTFLEET
+485 LTETGTFLEDT

-501 SEFAQV
+501 AEFAQV

-522 NDVHESIINLTDMIA
+522 NDVHESIVNLTDSIA

-549 VGESTVGV
+549 VCESTVGV
-557 TDIAEKTTDMVT
+557 TDIAEKTTSMVS

-590 IVDEFVMD
+590 IVGEFQMD

>member
-1 MLVSECLLQSG
+1 M
-12 IVTAWISKR
+12 T
-21 RGRTDMAKN
+21 KN
-30 TDNKQKQDENKVS
+30 NSQKKADGEKVS
-43 FIHSITAKIMLLVLV
+43 FIYSIAAKIMLLVFV
-58 CLAITIT
+58 CVGIT
-65 VCTLIFIRNAK
+65 VTVSTLIFVNNAK
-76 SEITEVTMELIKS
+76 KEITSVTMRYIET
-89 VTRSERDLLNRRTPN
+89 VTTTERDMLNRK
-104 EASAE
+104 AGSSDAE
-109 FYANAL
+109 FYKAAL
-115 SNISVEGISGSYA
+115 GNVTIDGISGSYA
-128 YLVAEDGT
+128 YLVGSDGI
-136 MVYHPT
+136 MIYHPK
-142 ADKIGSPVENEVVK
+142 DEKIGQPVENDVVK
-156 GLVAQLQA
+156 GLVSQLA
-164 GSTPEDGV
+164 SGSKPEDGI

-184 GYAVTNKNCILVISA
+184 GYAVTNQDQILVISA

-218 AVVMLL
+218 SVVMLL
-224 VSLAGAYA
+224 ISLGAAYG

-238 RPIRQLTEILDRTSK
+238 HPIKLITVIMDRTSK

-259 PNSAKLVKRHDE
+259 PNSAMLCARKDE
-271 NGVMARAVGGMRTS
+271 NGVMARAVQLMRNN
-285 LRRMVACIEEASTK
+285 LRRMVASIEEASTK
-299 INGNVDLLED
+299 INGNVDQLED

-366 SREVM
+366 SKEVM
-371 ERAGELREKTI
+371 ERAAELREKTI
-382 TATNRTK
+382 QATERTK
-389 EKYESVKMR
+389 EKYESVKIR

-410 KINALTDSI
+410 KINALTDAI

-462 TTVADINNI
+462 TTVSDINGI
-471 VSEVNNAVSNMSGC
+471 VGEVNNAVANMSGC
-485 LAETGTFLEET
+485 LSETGAFLEET

-501 SEFAQV
+501 AEFAQV

-522 NDVHESIINLTDMIA
+522 NDVHESIVNLTDSIA

-557 TDIAEKTTDMVT
+557 TDIAEKTTNMVS

-590 IVDEFVMD
+590 IVGEFQLT

>member
-1 MLVSECLLQSG
+1 M
-12 IVTAWISKR
+12 ASKS
-21 RGRTDMAKN
+21 
-30 TDNKQKQDENKVS
+30 NKQQDTDKIS
-43 FIHSITAKIMLLVLV
+43 FIKSIAARIMLLVFV
-58 CLAITIT
+58 CVAVTVT
-65 VCTLIFIRNAK
+65 VCTLIFISNAK
-76 SEITEVTMELIKS
+76 SEITNVTLDYIEYVSKA
-89 VTRSERDLLNRRTPN
+89 ERDLLNRKAPTGVN
-104 EASAE
+104 LD
-109 FYANAL
+109 FYKNAL
-115 SNISVEGISGSYA
+115 ENVGISTISGSYA
-128 YLVAEDGT
+128 YLVSSDGT
-136 MVYHPT
+136 MLYHPT
-142 ADKIGSPVENEVVK
+142 AEKIGQPVENEVVK
-156 GLVAQLQA
+156 GLVAKFAA
-164 GSTPEDGV
+164 GQTPEDGV

-184 GYAVTNKNCILVISA
+184 GYAITNKDQILVLSA

-209 RIRNIGIIV
+209 RVRNIGIII
-218 AVVMLL
+218 AVVMLII
-224 VSLAGAYA
+224 SLAGAYA

-238 RPIRQLTEILDRTSK
+238 RPIKQITVIMDRTSK

-259 PNSAKLVKRHDE
+259 PNSAKLCARHDE
-271 NGVMARAVGGMRTS
+271 NGVMARAVQQMRNN
-285 LRRMVACIEEASTK
+285 LRRMVASIDEASTR
-299 INGNVDLLED
+299 INGNVDQLED

-331 MQQTSA
+331 MQETSA

-356 QALSEAGDTL
+356 TALTEAGDTL
-366 SREVM
+366 SKEVM
-371 ERAGELREKTI
+371 DRAAELRQKTI
-382 TATNRTK
+382 QATNTTK
-389 EKYESVKMR
+389 EKYESVKQR

-501 SEFAQV
+501 ADFAQV
-507 SEQYN
+507 SEQYH

-522 NDVHESIINLTDMIA
+522 NDVHESIVNLTESIG
-537 KISDAISGITST
+537 KISEAISGITST

-557 TDIAEKTTDMVT
+557 TDIAEKTTNMVT

-590 IVDEFVMD
+590 IVGEFQLT